1 MAVSNL
7 EVQCKSFTTFKD
19 GQYLIAAPFDLF
31 LVALFFLQL
40 NSDDLLN
47 DKLHAYEQV

>member
-1 MAVSNL
+1 MEQNWFSGEFYAKSFRMAVSNL

-31 LVALFFLQL
+31 LVALFFC
-40 NSDDLLN
+40 S
-47 DKLHAYEQV
+47 